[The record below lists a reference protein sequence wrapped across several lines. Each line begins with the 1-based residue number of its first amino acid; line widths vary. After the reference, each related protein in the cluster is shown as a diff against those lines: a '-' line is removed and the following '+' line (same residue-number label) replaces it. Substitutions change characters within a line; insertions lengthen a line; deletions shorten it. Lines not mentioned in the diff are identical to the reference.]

1 MYFVVFLKVQVFGNN
16 KQNEQ
21 SEEGG
26 GFYWEQCPANSTGCS
41 RMDGGKGLVVVAR
54 FIIGNSNEEQPLLD
68 GHSWLWL

>member
-26 GFYWEQCPANSTGCS
+26 EFYWEQCPANSIGCS
-41 RMDGGKGLVVVAR
+41 QTDGRKGPVVVAH
-54 FIIGNSNEEQPLLD
+54 IIIENSNEEQPLLD

>member
-26 GFYWEQCPANSTGCS
+26 GTFA
-41 RMDGGKGLVVVAR
+41 
-54 FIIGNSNEEQPLLD
+54 GNNVQPIL
-68 GHSWLWL
+68 